1 MRLSGVVV
9 YDMND
14 NVLASGDI
22 DHGPRKSMVPTII
35 VANVQ
40 PFVGHYNSEYRRVR
54 FVGGTRPAVRQSQSK
69 DMKRIGGCDKAGHHY
84 YDSHYGENS
93 S

>member
-1 MRLSGVVV
+1 MRYSETMRLSGVVV

-22 DHGPRKSMVPTII
+22 DHGPRKSMVLTTV

-40 PFVGHYNSEYRRVR
+40 PFVGHYNSEYRSVR
-54 FVGGTRPAVRQSQSK
+54 LVSGTRPAAR
-69 DMKRIGGCDKAGHHY
+69 
-84 YDSHYGENS
+84 
-93 S
+93 